1 MDLQTKLE
9 KLTEREKEIVYL
21 LVNTDDIGCGLALS
35 LGIKETTLRQHATK
49 IYTKLGISGRLELI
63 NKLRCHFCE
72 HQNQR
77 NTTLVVDDDEN
88 WLLIVQSYLEV
99 FNLDV
104 ITANSG
110 RSAIEMMR
118 KKPPDLVVLDLMM
131 PDVDGYQ
138 VLKEMRSNPYLR
150 NIPVIIITAKD
161 ITLEDKQLG
170 LPLLPKGDHFEEA
183 FENMILQTIRN
194 SKLDSDQDQ

>member
-1 MDLQTKLE
+1 M
-9 KLTEREKEIVYL
+9 
-21 LVNTDDIGCGLALS
+21 
-35 LGIKETTLRQHATK
+35 
-49 IYTKLGISGRLELI
+49 
-63 NKLRCHFCE
+63 
-72 HQNQR
+72 
-77 NTTLVVDDDEN
+77 DDDEN

-118 KKPPDLVVLDLMM
+118 KEPPDLVVLDLMM

-138 VLKEMRSNPYLR
+138 VLKEMRSNPYLQ
-150 NIPVIIITAKD
+150 NISVIIITAKD

-194 SKLDSDQDQ
+194 SKLDSDQVQ